1 MKRVFTFGCSFT
13 SFSWPTWADILV
25 EDFRNRGLE
34 GHNFGR
40 CGAGN
45 QFIFIKLMEA
55 NAKFKFNEDDLVL
68 ICWSTMQREDRYVNN
83 EWITPGLIYNQN
95 IYTELFVDRWA
106 DPSFYVFRDSAIM
119 SATNLALKQLGC
131 KSYQFSMHHI
141 KQLDSNDPT
150 SRFKNTSGVV
160 EFYKDDIHLDFVPM
174 MEHLNLTD
182 HSEEAAKKRPRTHYG
197 NETVKDSRA
206 EWHPTVE
213 EHDKYLSEILLPALD
228 IELTDKTRVFVK
240 EWDDKI
246 KNCEGVIDLSRTG
259 WESHP
264 KRDLINVENTEKD
277 LI

>member
-25 EDFRNRGLE
+25 EDFKNRGLE
-34 GHNFGR
+34 GYNFGR

-68 ICWSTMQREDRYVNN
+68 ICWSTMQREDRFVNN
-83 EWITPGLIYNQN
+83 EWRTPGLIYNQS
-95 IYTELFVDRWA
+95 IYTELFVDGWA

-131 KSYQFSMHHI
+131 KSYQFSMHPV
-141 KQLDSNDPT
+141 KQLDSNDP
-150 SRFKNTSGVV
+150 SSKYKNTSGVI
-160 EFYKDDIHLDFVPM
+160 EFYGDNIHLDFVSM
-174 MEHLNLTD
+174 MEYLKLTD
-182 HSEEAAKKRPRTHYG
+182 HSEKVAKKRLQTYYG
-197 NETVKDSRA
+197 NETVKDKRA
-206 EWHPTVE
+206 EWHPSVE
-213 EHDKYLSEILLPALD
+213 EHNKYLTEILLPNLN
-228 IELTDKTRVFVK
+228 IELTDKTKEFVK
-240 EWDDKI
+240 EWNDKI
-246 KNCEGVIDLSRTG
+246 NSYKEAINLSTTG